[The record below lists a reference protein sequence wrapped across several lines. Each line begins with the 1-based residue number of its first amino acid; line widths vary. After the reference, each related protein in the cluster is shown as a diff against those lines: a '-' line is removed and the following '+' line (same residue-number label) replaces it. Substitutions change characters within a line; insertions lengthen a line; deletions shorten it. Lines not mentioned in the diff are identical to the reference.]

1 MRGDGARDRV
11 GVRGRA
17 RESSLSP
24 FNLSLLTPRPSP
36 PSPPHLLPSLH
47 SFDLTYATEGGSAR
61 PVIVH
66 RAILGSVERM
76 FAILVEHYAGK
87 WPLWLS
93 PRQVMVVPISAVS
106 VGYAKEVRA
115 ALRGA
120 GFHAEVDAADKKMQK
135 KVREAQLAQFNY
147 ILVVGEAESA
157 ARTVNVRTRDN
168 HVHGM
173 HALEEVVAVMRREVE
188 EKSLVGLFEDADA
201 GEGGGGGEG
210 GGKGEGGA
218 APAAAE

>member
-1 MRGDGARDRV
+1 MGEGLGAAAAAAAAA
-11 GVRGRA
+11 RA
-17 RESSLSP
+17 HTCPSRSFHPFLTRPLHPPLSLFSS
-24 FNLSLLTPRPSP
+24 FNL
-36 PSPPHLLPSLH
+36 
-47 SFDLTYATEGGSAR
+47 DYATEDGAAR

-93 PRQVMVVPISAVS
+93 PRQAMVVPISAGS
-106 VGYAKEVRA
+106 VEYAKEVRA

-120 GFHAEVDAADKKMQK
+120 GFHAEVDIADKKMQK

-147 ILVVGEAESA
+147 ILVVGEAERE

-168 HVHGM
+168 AVHGM
-173 HALEEVVAVMRREVE
+173 HALGDVIAVMRREVE
-188 EKSLVGLFEDADA
+188 GKSLTGLFDEEGEKVEKKG
-201 GEGGGGGEG
+201 GEGGGGGEA
-210 GGKGEGGA
+210 GA
-218 APAAAE
+218 AE

>member
-1 MRGDGARDRV
+1 
-11 GVRGRA
+11 
-17 RESSLSP
+17 
-24 FNLSLLTPRPSP
+24 
-36 PSPPHLLPSLH
+36 
-47 SFDLTYATEGGSAR
+47 
-61 PVIVH
+61 
-66 RAILGSVERM
+66 M

-106 VGYAKEVRA
+106 VPYAKEVRA

-120 GFHAEVDAADKKMQK
+120 GFHAEVDVADKKMQK

-173 HALEEVVAVMRREVE
+173 HALDGVVEVMKREVA
-188 EKSLVGLFEDADA
+188 EKSLVGLFEDEDEEEV
-201 GEGGGGGEG
+201 GGSGGGAD
-210 GGKGEGGA
+210 GKEA
-218 APAAAE
+218 ASAAAE